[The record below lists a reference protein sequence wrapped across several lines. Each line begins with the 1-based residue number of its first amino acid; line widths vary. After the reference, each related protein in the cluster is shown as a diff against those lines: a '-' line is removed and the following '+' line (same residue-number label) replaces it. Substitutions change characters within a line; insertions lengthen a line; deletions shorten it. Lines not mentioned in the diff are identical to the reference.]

1 MQVGT
6 SVGAPSLSERFGTL
20 AVDVGLTVDEE
31 ASVSAV
37 AVVVKAGGRG

>member
-6 SVGAPSLSERFGTL
+6 SVGAPSHGERVGVF
-20 AVDVGLTVDEE
+20 AVAVGLTVGEMS
-31 ASVSAV
+31 SVSAV

>member
-20 AVDVGLTVDEE
+20 AIAVGLTIGEE
-31 ASVSAV
+31 ALVSAV
-37 AVVVKAGGRG
+37 AVVDKARG